1 MSNQLCT
8 AIVLSIFGQELIYAI
23 LSELIIIII
32 GFHLLLEVVAVI
44 FAFCSINQFPYKED
58 IY

>member
-23 LSELIIIII
+23 LSELIMIKI
-32 GFHLLLEVVAVI
+32 GLHLLEVMAVI

-58 IY
+58 VY